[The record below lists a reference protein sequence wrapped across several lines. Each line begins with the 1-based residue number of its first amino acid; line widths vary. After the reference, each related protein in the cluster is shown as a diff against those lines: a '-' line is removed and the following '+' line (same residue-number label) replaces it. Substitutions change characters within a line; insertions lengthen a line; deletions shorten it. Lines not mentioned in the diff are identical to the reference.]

1 MVLVVEITIWI
12 IAIVYGVVTIY
23 RLRKQKK
30 EYEEAQRKEVESIA
44 EELMHLNDLPNND
57 LGQEENY
64 QHDETIENLIELSD
78 NGVAITLSSLIR
90 TLYDQPDHVLRDIEK
105 GRYGYSSLE
114 NSGYK
119 TLNIVDTD
127 KNRNKYNIF
136 IADSEE
142 PYISKKAKIDDQVII
157 IRIEMK
163 NENY

>member
-1 MVLVVEITIWI
+1 MVLVIEIIIWAI
-12 IAIVYGVVTIY
+12 GIVYGVITFY
-23 RLRKQKK
+23 RLRKTKK
-30 EYEEAQRKEVESIA
+30 EYEEAQREEVETTA
-44 EELMHLNDLPNND
+44 EALKTSDLPKND
-57 LGQEENY
+57 SGQEENY
-64 QHDETIENLIELSD
+64 QRDETIDYLIELSD

-119 TLNIVDTD
+119 TLNIVYTD
-127 KNRNKYNIF
+127 KNRNKYSIF
-136 IADSEE
+136 VANSEE
-142 PYISKKAKIDDQVII
+142 PYMSKKAKIDDQVII

>member
-1 MVLVVEITIWI
+1 MVLIVEIIIWV
-12 IAIVYGVVTIY
+12 IAIVYAVITFY
-23 RLRKQKK
+23 RINKSKK
-30 EYEEAQRKEVESIA
+30 ERNEALKKEVDAMA
-44 EELMHLNDLPNND
+44 EALKASELPKNDF
-57 LGQEENY
+57 GQEEKY
-64 QHDETIENLIELSD
+64 QRDETIESLIELSD

-119 TLNIVDTD
+119 TLNIVYTD

-142 PYISKKAKIDDQVII
+142 PYMLKKAKIDDQVII

-163 NENY
+163 HEYY

>member
-1 MVLVVEITIWI
+1 MVLVIEIIIWAI
-12 IAIVYGVVTIY
+12 GIVYGVITFY
-23 RLRKQKK
+23 RLRKTKK
-30 EYEEAQRKEVESIA
+30 EYEEAQREEVETTA
-44 EELMHLNDLPNND
+44 EALKTSDLPKND
-57 LGQEENY
+57 SEQEENY
-64 QHDETIENLIELSD
+64 QRDETIDYLIELSD

-119 TLNIVDTD
+119 TLNIVYTD

-142 PYISKKAKIDDQVII
+142 PYMLKKAKIDDQVII

-163 NENY
+163 HEYY

>member
-1 MVLVVEITIWI
+1 MLAIYFIIWV
-12 IAIVYGVVTIY
+12 IAIIYGVVIIY
-23 RLRKQKK
+23 RLRKTKK

-119 TLNIVDTD
+119 TLNIVYTD

-142 PYISKKAKIDDQVII
+142 PYMLKKAKIDDQVII

-163 NENY
+163 HEYY

>member
-1 MVLVVEITIWI
+1 MVLVIEIIIWVI
-12 IAIVYGVVTIY
+12 GIVYGVVTFY
-23 RLRKQKK
+23 RLRKTKK
-30 EYEEAQRKEVESIA
+30 EYKEAQREEVDA
-44 EELMHLNDLPNND
+44 TADKLMHQDNLPNND
-57 LGQEENY
+57 FGQEEKY
-64 QHDETIENLIELSD
+64 QRDETIESLIELSD

-119 TLNIVDTD
+119 TLNIVYTD

-142 PYISKKAKIDDQVII
+142 PYMLKKAKIDDQVII

-163 NENY
+163 HEYY

>member
-1 MVLVVEITIWI
+1 MVLVVEIAIWI
-12 IAIVYGVVTIY
+12 IAIVYGVVTIF

-30 EYEEAQRKEVESIA
+30 EYEEAQRKETEGIA
-44 EELMHLNDLPNND
+44 EELRRLNNLPNND
-57 LGQEENY
+57 FGQEEKY
-64 QHDETIENLIELSD
+64 QRDETIESLIELSD

-105 GRYGYSSLE
+105 GCYGYSSLE

-119 TLNIVDTD
+119 VLNIVYID
-127 KNRNKYNIF
+127 KNRNNYNIF

-142 PYISKKAKIDDQVII
+142 PYMLKKAKIDDQVII

-163 NENY
+163 HEYY

>member
-1 MVLVVEITIWI
+1 MVLVVGIIIWVI
-12 IAIVYGVVTIY
+12 GIVYGAITFY
-23 RLRKQKK
+23 RLKKTKK
-30 EYEEAQRKEVESIA
+30 EYEEAQREEVETTA
-44 EELMHLNDLPNND
+44 ETLKTSDLLKNDF
-57 LGQEENY
+57 GQEENY
-64 QHDETIENLIELSD
+64 QHDETIESLIELSD

-119 TLNIVDTD
+119 TLNIVYTD

-142 PYISKKAKIDDQVII
+142 PYMLKKAKIDDQVII

-163 NENY
+163 HEYY

>member
-1 MVLVVEITIWI
+1 MLAVGIIIWVI
-12 IAIVYGVVTIY
+12 GIVYGVITFY
-23 RLRKQKK
+23 RLRKTKK
-30 EYEEAQRKEVESIA
+30 EYEKAQREEVETTA
-44 EELMHLNDLPNND
+44 EALKTSDLPKND
-57 LGQEENY
+57 FGQKENY
-64 QHDETIENLIELSD
+64 QRDETITSLIELSD

-119 TLNIVDTD
+119 TLNIVYTD
-127 KNRNKYNIF
+127 KNKNKYNIF

-142 PYISKKAKIDDQVII
+142 PYMSKKAKIDDQVII

-163 NENY
+163 HEYY